1 MIERTIGRAVLLAAL
16 FAATAAAALAETTV
30 LRGPPPR
37 DTNPAPQTD
46 NNPVN
51 SPVINS
57 PSGGRTPDIQSG
69 TTNAVRTGSANAGGE
84 IANPPPG
91 LVPGLQNP
99 NRP

>member
-1 MIERTIGRAVLLAAL
+1 MRKRIAGAAMLSVLLAA
-16 FAATAAAALAETTV
+16 AGTAALAETTV
-30 LRGPPPR
+30 LRGTLPR

-46 NNPVN
+46 NTVN
-51 SPVINS
+51 TNNAVNA
-57 PSGGRTPDIQSG
+57 SGGRTPDIQSG

-91 LVPGLQNP
+91 LVPGSNQNP

>member
-1 MIERTIGRAVLLAAL
+1 MDMLERSIGRAVLLAAL
-16 FAATAAAALAETTV
+16 FAAASAAALAETTV

-46 NNPVN
+46 NNLVN
-51 SPVINS
+51 T
-57 PSGGRTPDIQSG
+57 PSGGRTPDVQSG
-69 TTNAVRTGSANAGGE
+69 TANSVRTGSANAGGE

>member
-1 MIERTIGRAVLLAAL
+1 MRKTIAGAALLSVLLIA
-16 FAATAAAALAETTV
+16 AATAALAETTV

-37 DTNPAPQTD
+37 DTNPAPQNAVNTD
-46 NNPVN
+46 NAVN
-51 SPVINS
+51 A
-57 PSGGRTPDIQSG
+57 SGGRTPDIQSG

-91 LVPGLQNP
+91 LVPGSNQNP